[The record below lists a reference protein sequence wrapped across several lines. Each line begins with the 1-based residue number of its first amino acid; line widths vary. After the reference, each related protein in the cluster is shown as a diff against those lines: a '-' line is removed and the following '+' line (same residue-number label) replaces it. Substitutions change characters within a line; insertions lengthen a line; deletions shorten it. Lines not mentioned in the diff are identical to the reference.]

1 MVSWRSV
8 SAPPPR
14 PDGSHHAAALIAAAG
29 SGERLGAGGPKAL
42 VEVAG
47 RPLVSWSLAAMRAA
61 EAVTVVVV
69 AAPPGHEEELERLA
83 GESAGLPGEPGSFHP
98 IVVSGGDTRAASV
111 GHALAEVP
119 ARAAIVAVHDAAR
132 PLIDGRLVDALV
144 ERLASE
150 PEAAGVIAANP
161 VADTLK
167 RVGDAGAIIATES
180 RHGLW
185 AAQTPQV
192 FRAEALRA
200 AHDRDGGEVAAATDD
215 AMLVEAAGGQVL
227 VEPAPAPNPK
237 LTTAADL
244 ATIEALLGG

>member
-98 IVVSGGDTRAASV
+98 IVV
-111 GHALAEVP
+111 
-119 ARAAIVAVHDAAR
+119 VHDAAR

-161 VADTLK
+161 VSDTLK
-167 RVGDAGAIIATES
+167 RVGDAGAITATES

-215 AMLVEAAGGQVL
+215 AMLVEAAGGRVL
-227 VEPAPAPNPK
+227 VEPAPGPNPK

-244 ATIEALLGG
+244 ATIEALLDG